1 MGVRPQARAG
11 EDMEYAT
18 RPLSCDEAVKQ
29 FFAYLD
35 RALSGE
41 RMEAL
46 EAHFDACLDCC
57 ERLEFSRKVDA
68 FVKDRLGDAP
78 LPDGMEERIRR
89 LIR

>member
-1 MGVRPQARAG
+1 M
-11 EDMEYAT
+11 EDTT

-41 RMEAL
+41 PMEVL
-46 EAHFDACLDCC
+46 EAHLEACLDCC
-57 ERLEFSRKVDA
+57 ERLEFSRKVDR

-78 LPDGMEERIRR
+78 LPDGIEERIRR
-89 LIR
+89 LIVR

>member
-1 MGVRPQARAG
+1 M
-11 EDMEYAT
+11 EDAK

-41 RMEAL
+41 PTEAL
-46 EAHFDACLDCC
+46 EAHLEDCLDCC

-78 LPDGMEERIRR
+78 LPDGIEERIRR
-89 LIR
+89 ELDRRG